1 MRRRL
6 IHTALVGSF
15 TLFREGLAQ
24 ILEEVGF
31 RIIASQPTIADLLR
45 QSIKPV
51 VLIIDA
57 GNDPRGA
64 ARDVAL
70 FKGHQP
76 TARVAV
82 IADCVEFDAALSV
95 FRAGANA
102 YFFNEATADTLVK
115 LLDLVMQGQTNVAT
129 NVPLASRQVENI
141 QIPQQRICL
150 NRGSDETALLL
161 DSNASLRQELSVREK
176 SILQCL
182 ALGDSNKAIARKVD
196 IAEATV
202 KAHVKT
208 ILRKIRAQNRTQA
221 AIWAMNNA
229 SQVRMTE

>member
-1 MRRRL
+1 MLLCHPFQISER
-6 IHTALVGSF
+6 
-15 TLFREGLAQ
+15 TL
-24 ILEEVGF
+24 
-31 RIIASQPTIADLLR
+31 LLFPNFF
-45 QSIKPV
+45 Q
-51 VLIIDA
+51 
-57 GNDPRGA
+57 
-64 ARDVAL
+64 
-70 FKGHQP
+70 FQFH
-76 TARVAV
+76 
-82 IADCVEFDAALSV
+82 
-95 FRAGANA
+95 ANKK
-102 YFFNEATADTLVK
+102 YQFCNL
-115 LLDLVMQGQTNVAT
+115 
-129 NVPLASRQVENI
+129 NI